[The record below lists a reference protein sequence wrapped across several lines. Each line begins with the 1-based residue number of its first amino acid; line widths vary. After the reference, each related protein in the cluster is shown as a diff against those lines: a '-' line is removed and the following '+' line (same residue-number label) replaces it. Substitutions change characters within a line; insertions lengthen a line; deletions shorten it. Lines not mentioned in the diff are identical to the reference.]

1 MNSFE
6 DNLLELIRSH
16 PTLYR
21 NKDKKHK
28 SLILKENCW
37 KEIAKSLNK
46 KRQNVEIT
54 PIKAVRRIGDEL
66 IVLCKVPYQ
75 IDSCRMIVGTTSY
88 RLIPGNQEGDVVY
101 SGQGLTTGEC
111 GAHIKNIRE
120 DWNGN
125 VTCVLPPQSSNI
137 EVTGT
142 MRLLVARAPGDPHL
156 ISPPQPQFKEE
167 DIFSAQCVVPNG
179 RPAAKIL
186 WFLDDEQLLEGVHQP
201 VVTDEPG
208 SDLQTVSQNITRTIR
223 ADDNNRMLACRAEHE
238 ALDQPR
244 EAKRQLIVHYPPK
257 RLESGPITVFGL
269 KLGAEGKLNVTVR
282 SNPPPTAVWM
292 VGDIR
297 ITAPHSTDNGA
308 ITALEP
314 LHLGNGHYNV
324 SLHLA
329 RITKED
335 VERTYYLQVFNDLG
349 REEFTLR
356 MSTMDEPAGVEL
368 DTGAIV
374 GIVVAVLVLLIA
386 VFLGVFA
393 FATDRWCFAG
403 RGRELAKNSGESTPA
418 GDVFIESGLPLS
430 SPTDTESAAGAGRSR
445 LAALGA
451 RVRAVIPRAKDR
463 VQATDAHD
471 AESQSEEKK
480 GVIYAE
486 LALGDQTSADKPPPP
501 STEYAEIVYTDQP
514 GQKEVKE

>member
-1 MNSFE
+1 MAAIAALFG
-6 DNLLELIRSH
+6 LLV
-16 PTLYR
+16 
-21 NKDKKHK
+21 
-28 SLILKENCW
+28 
-37 KEIAKSLNK
+37 IAFVSG
-46 KRQNVEIT
+46 QNVEIT

-403 RGRELAKNSGESTPA
+403 RGRELAKNSGES
-418 GDVFIESGLPLS
+418 
-430 SPTDTESAAGAGRSR
+430 DTESAAGAGRSR

>member
-1 MNSFE
+1 MAAIAALFG
-6 DNLLELIRSH
+6 LLV
-16 PTLYR
+16 
-21 NKDKKHK
+21 
-28 SLILKENCW
+28 
-37 KEIAKSLNK
+37 IAFVSG
-46 KRQNVEIT
+46 QNVEIT

-156 ISPPQPQFKEE
+156 ISPPQPQFKDE

-403 RGRELAKNSGESTPA
+403 RGRELAKNSGES
-418 GDVFIESGLPLS
+418 
-430 SPTDTESAAGAGRSR
+430 DTESAAGAGRSR

>member
-1 MNSFE
+1 MAAIAALFG
-6 DNLLELIRSH
+6 LLV
-16 PTLYR
+16 
-21 NKDKKHK
+21 
-28 SLILKENCW
+28 
-37 KEIAKSLNK
+37 IAFVSG
-46 KRQNVEIT
+46 QNVEIT

-403 RGRELAKNSGESTPA
+403 RSHRIDMPDGADSEAPLPSHDDIKGSENPTHDHAEYITNGNSK
-418 GDVFIESGLPLS
+418 LP
-430 SPTDTESAAGAGRSR
+430 
-445 LAALGA
+445 
-451 RVRAVIPRAKDR
+451 
-463 VQATDAHD
+463 
-471 AESQSEEKK
+471 EKK
-480 GVIYAE
+480 PDTAV
-486 LALGDQTSADKPPPP
+486 
-501 STEYAEIVYTDQP
+501 
-514 GQKEVKE
+514 